1 MSCIFCDIIAG
12 KAEASIVYEDELVV
26 AFMDLYPI
34 NPGHVLVVPR
44 VHYEHLSDIP
54 EDTGAAL
61 FRATQ
66 RIERAIWKLEPRC
79 LGTNLLQS
87 NGKDAGQEI
96 FHAHMHI
103 IPRFANDSFRFKF
116 NAQKPGRTALNEKAL
131 EIKSLL
137 D

>member
-1 MSCIFCDIIAG
+1 M
-12 KAEASIVYEDELVV
+12 
-26 AFMDLYPI
+26 AFMDLFPI

-44 VHYEHLSDIP
+44 VHYERLSDIP
-54 EDTGAAL
+54 EAVGAAL

-66 RIERAIWKLEPRC
+66 RIERAVWQLEPRC

-103 IPRFANDSFRFKF
+103 IPRFADDGFRFRF
-116 NAQKPGRTALNEKAL
+116 NAQQPGRSALNEKAA
-131 EIKSLL
+131 EIKSHL